1 MFPLLADAET
11 AGFFPPTFLPAL
23 VISVIFAL
31 VSLLLFV
38 AFWRFIDWLTPGDL
52 NSEILGT
59 EAKELNGVVIP
70 AKTPNIAL
78 AIVVGALALGF
89 CIIIAAAI
97 H

>member
-1 MFPLLADAET
+1 VT
-11 AGFFPPTFLPAL
+11 
-23 VISVIFAL
+23 SVIFAL

-38 AFWRFIDWLTPGDL
+38 AFWRFIDWLTPGNL
-52 NSEILGT
+52 N
-59 EAKELNGVVIP
+59 KELLGDNSKGQ
-70 AKTPNIAL
+70 PNIAL